1 MDSDTAAAAG
11 GSAAGAIIGLIF
23 AVIAIVALWKLFVK
37 AGEPGWAG
45 IIPLYNTYTLTKIA
59 GLNPWLFLLMLVP
72 GVNFFFAI
80 YLMIKIG
87 EAFGK
92 TIGWSIVFLVILSL
106 VGWLILGFGSATYHR
121 PATQGLPTA

>member
-1 MDSDTAAAAG
+1 MNSDTSAAAG
-11 GSAAGAIIGLIF
+11 GSIVAAIIYLAI
-23 AVIAIVALWKLFVK
+23 AVVAIVALWKMFVK

-59 GLNPWLFLLMLVP
+59 GLNPWLFLLMLIP
-72 GVNFFFAI
+72 GVNAIFAI

-92 TIGWSIVFLVILSL
+92 TIGWSIVFLIILSL

-121 PATQGLPTA
+121 PATQGLPA